1 MCIDESH
8 FFLFSPHYYFTLVV
22 LSLCE
27 LHTMRLKSNTL
38 CWRRWLWLISKSS
51 FSILCPCLYIYERE
65 RECVSVFSLSFGY
78 WNVIKRNAHLLDDKV
93 CVLVCVYVCLFVLCT
108 FCENRISLNRCS
120 FVMYSANFFI
130 CKPICLEGL
139 EIPFSCHYLQ
149 NGQHA
154 IYWTVQFISLEFNYF
169 VHSEF
174 RMIVLETISMA
185 NIWKLLNRT
194 SL

>member
-1 MCIDESH
+1 MC
-8 FFLFSPHYYFTLVV
+8 
-22 LSLCE
+22 
-27 LHTMRLKSNTL
+27 
-38 CWRRWLWLISKSS
+38 
-51 FSILCPCLYIYERE
+51 
-65 RECVSVFSLSFGY
+65 ECFFSLSFGY

-93 CVLVCVYVCLFVLCT
+93 CACACVCMFACSCCALSAKIEYHWTDARLLCT
-108 FCENRISLNRCS
+108 LPI
-120 FVMYSANFFI
+120 FFI

-154 IYWTVQFISLEFNYF
+154 IYWTVHFISLEFNYF
-169 VHSEF
+169 VHSAF

-185 NIWKLLNRT
+185 NKWKLFNRT